1 MSNVTNETIARYPN
15 NNIKHTTNT
24 ALHTSKSLL
33 GRGMIVSDY
42 VRNFNTEH
50 GILNYNNKLLN
61 DCEKYSAFNFVSI
74 EIG

>member
-1 MSNVTNETIARYPN
+1 MCNSNNTTANHHN
-15 NNIKHTTNT
+15 NN
-24 ALHTSKSLL
+24 LL

-42 VRNFNTEH
+42 VSSMKEDDNLE
-50 GILNYNNKLLN
+50 NYNKHLLA